1 MIKTDVPASKHSL
14 CLEDRSKMTLSGV
27 KEVISFSDCA
37 VSLRTVQGALLVQG
51 KGLNIG
57 RLNTD
62 TGELFISGEI
72 TLMRYSKDKAK
83 RSLIEGL
90 FR

>member
-1 MIKTDVPASKHSL
+1 MNKSEAAAARHSL
-14 CLEDRSKMTLSGV
+14 TLEDRARMTLSGV
-27 KEVISFSDCA
+27 KEVMSFSDSS
-37 VSLRTVQGALLVQG
+37 VSLRTVSGALLIQG
-51 KGLNIG
+51 KELNIG

-83 RSLIEGL
+83 RGLLEGL
-90 FR
+90 FK